1 MRQLYLLLALL
12 FSVFFTFGQQQKT
25 LIKNVNL
32 WDGTSKKLQEGMD
45 LLITDNLITEI
56 AKNIVEAKADLI
68 IDGNGKT
75 MIPGLIDAHVHLAST
90 MSSSKI
96 RNDMDWMYTA
106 MRAAK
111 SAEIFLMLGF
121 TTVRDLG
128 GPSFGI
134 KKAVDEDLYPGPRI
148 YPSGAYIS
156 QTSGHGDGRNPNE
169 PSTHWSGG
177 PMHPSDAMGWSF
189 VVDGVSEV
197 LKASREN
204 LRKGA
209 TQLKVMAGGG
219 IDSEF
224 DPIHSIQF
232 TVAEM
237 EAAVQA
243 AADWDTYV
251 AVHIYNA
258 KGAIRALNAGV
269 KCLDH
274 GHLINEE
281 VIKLLKEKDAWL
293 VPQTFWTTAP
303 PDFWAPGLGTIP
315 PELDLKIKPVLA
327 GTVNAM
333 NLAKKYAVNIGFGS
347 DAYGNLGFEKL
358 ALTEF
363 TARTQWF
370 TPIEIL
376 KQATSENAKLLGLS
390 GQTNPY
396 REGKLGVIEVGSYA
410 DLLIYQG
417 NPLKNLDVIVK
428 PKENLKL
435 IMKDG
440 KLFKNELSF
449 STNSNN

>member
-1 MRQLYLLLALL
+1 MKFISLIFVVAFLNFNVTSQNI
-12 FSVFFTFGQQQKT
+12 T
-25 LIKNVNL
+25 LIKNVNV
-32 WDGTSKKLQEGMD
+32 WDGTSSQLNKGVSV
-45 LLITDNLITEI
+45 LIEKNLIVTV
-56 AKNIVEAKADLI
+56 AKDIDAPKGATI
-68 IDGNGKT
+68 IDGKGKT
-75 MIPGLIDAHVHLAST
+75 LIPGLSDAHVHLALT
-90 MSSSKI
+90 MGMSKI
-96 RNDMDWMYTA
+96 RNEADWMYTA
-106 MRAAK
+106 IRAAK
-111 SAEIFLMLGF
+111 SAENFLMLGF

-128 GPSFGI
+128 GPAFGI
-134 KKAVDEDLYPGPRI
+134 KKAVDEGLIPGPRI
-148 YPSGAYIS
+148 YPSGAFIS
-156 QTSGHGDGRNPNE
+156 QTSGHGDSRNPNE
-169 PSTHWSGG
+169 PSTQWSGA
-177 PMHPSDAMGWSF
+177 PMHPIDALGWSY
-189 VVDGVSEV
+189 VVDGVPEV

-232 TVAEM
+232 TTEEL
-237 EAAVQA
+237 EAAVQV

-281 VIKLLKEKDAWL
+281 VVKLIKEKDAWL

-303 PDFWAPGLGTIP
+303 ADFWAPGMDTIP
-315 PELDLKIKPVLA
+315 ERLNKKIKPVLE

-333 NLAKKYAVNIGFGS
+333 NLAKKFKINIGFGT
-347 DAYGNLGFEKL
+347 DAYGSLGFETL

-370 TPIEIL
+370 TPQEIL
-376 KQATSENAKLLGLS
+376 KQATSENARLLSLS
-390 GQTNPY
+390 GQSNPY
-396 REGKLGVIEVGSYA
+396 TEGKLGVIEDGAYA
-410 DLLIYQG
+410 DLLIYEG
-417 NPLKNLDVIVK
+417 NPLEDIEIIVNYK
-428 PKENLKL
+428 KNLKL

-440 KLFKNELSF
+440 KIYKNEL
-449 STNSNN
+449 